1 MVTMDHDDLRIVLG
15 MLAVSVAVLWAAVV
29 LGAAVW
35 LFRLIGGL

>member
-1 MVTMDHDDLRIVLG
+1 MDRADVRIVLG
-15 MLAVSVAVLWAAVV
+15 LVAVSVAVLWAAVV